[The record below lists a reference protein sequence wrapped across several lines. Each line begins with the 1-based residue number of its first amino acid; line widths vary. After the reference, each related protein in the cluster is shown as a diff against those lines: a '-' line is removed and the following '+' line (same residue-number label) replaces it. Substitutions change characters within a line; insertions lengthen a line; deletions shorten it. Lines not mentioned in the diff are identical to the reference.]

1 MAMGKEDC
9 KPQPGSW
16 ANRQQ
21 RKNNKRFN
29 KAFIKPKKVYKA
41 PTAGL
46 ETELFRTGQPKD
58 VADFKET
65 VKKLAQ
71 YVGVNFKHG
80 AALAQQAI

>member
-46 ETELFRTGQPKD
+46 ETELFRT
-58 VADFKET
+58 VKET